1 MLEVHA
7 GRQPATCSSQPTTRS
22 KPPHQQLLFASEGKL
37 FWERHNLPAEFASG
51 DTGRSMVC
59 ALHSVRSAKDA
70 RHELQQLQD
79 DLHQQYIRTKS
90 DVAA

>member
-1 MLEVHA
+1 MGGVVAASPQLATSH
-7 GRQPATCSSQPTTRS
+7 RISSSFLPAT
-22 KPPHQQLLFASEGKL
+22 KL